1 MAFVVESNPP
11 LKSLR
16 EKSLW
21 GQSPKHTEP
30 KECLASLKSF
40 CPRDLK
46 TCYTWGLWILQP
58 VRRRILSIQEPL
70 WIAGERSLWRF
81 GSLPWR
87 LTRVI
92 GWGLGILSSR
102 GIRWRHGLL
111 SWISASL
118 TRRIVVTATRTRRT
132 HLCPSEAT
140 GSIAYL
146 SLLTV
151 FLCEVICLLALSAW
165 LRCVTICSDWLHTIF
180 HPDLDYLAAI
190 SLRAFTVLNT
200 WLRLI

>member
-1 MAFVVESNPP
+1 MTFVVWEQPTSEAYE
-11 LKSLR
+11 R
-16 EKSLW
+16 EKSLR
-21 GQSPKHTEP
+21 GQSPNHPKP
-30 KECLASLKSF
+30 KECLTSLKYF

-58 VRRRILSIQEPL
+58 VRRRILSIQESL

-92 GWGLGILSSR
+92 GQGLSVLSSR

-118 TRRIVVTATRTRRT
+118 TRCTVVTATETGRTN
-132 HLCPSEAT
+132 LCPLQAT
-140 GSIAYL
+140 GSISHF

-151 FLCEVICLLALSAW
+151 CLREVIAYLFYLIDFIAW
-165 LRCVTICSDWLHTIF
+165 LLLLIG
-180 HPDLDYLAAI
+180 
-190 SLRAFTVLNT
+190 FTLSSI
-200 WLRLI
+200 LILLPSCY

>member
-1 MAFVVESNPP
+1 MDFVVWEQPTSEAFEGES
-11 LKSLR
+11 LQ
-16 EKSLW
+16 
-21 GQSPKHTEP
+21 GQSPNHPEP

-58 VRRRILSIQEPL
+58 VRRRVLSIQESL

-92 GWGLGILSSR
+92 GRGLCVLSSR

-111 SWISASL
+111 SSISASL
-118 TRRIVVTATRTRRT
+118 TRRTVVTATGTGRTNPCLHNT
-132 HLCPSEAT
+132 LV
-140 GSIAYL
+140 L
-146 SLLTV
+146 SLTLLTYS
-151 FLCEVICLLALSAW
+151 LSLWSHCLIALPVW
-165 LRCVTICSDWLHTIF
+165 LHCVTTCSDWLHTIF
-180 HPDLDYLAAI
+180 HPDP
-190 SLRAFTVLNT
+190 TT
-200 WLRLI
+200 